1 MKLKFSPWSAALGF
15 LILVMIASI
24 LGWVP
29 LTYWNVFW
37 IVVTVACVWA
47 IMRIFFPEKKK

>member
-15 LILVMIASI
+15 LILVMVASI
-24 LGWVP
+24 LGLIP

-47 IMRIFFPEKKK
+47 IMRIFFSEKKS